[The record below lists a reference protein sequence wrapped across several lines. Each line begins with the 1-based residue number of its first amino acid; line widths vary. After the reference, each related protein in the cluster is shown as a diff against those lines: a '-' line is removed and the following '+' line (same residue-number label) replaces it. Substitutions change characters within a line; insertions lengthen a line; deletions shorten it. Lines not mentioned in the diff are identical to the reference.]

1 MEKIL
6 RGYIFRMYPTLEQQ
20 LLIEKSFG
28 VSRYIYNYFLDKNK
42 DKHRIDAFACIKEL
56 PTLIEKKEWLKE
68 VDGCLLRTSIFN
80 LEDSFKRYMKGL
92 NGYPKFKSKNK
103 SKKSYRTNN
112 LTRMY
117 KGKGYNSVV
126 VDLEMKIIKLPKLNA
141 INIKGYRKLNKLYGR
156 IINATVSKEADKY
169 YVSICVEQEISIPII
184 KPSKVVGIDVGIKDL
199 LTTSDGIILENKK
212 YIEKYEKKLKG
223 LNRGLSRSKI
233 GSKNRDKIIKKIQEV
248 YRKLKNARKHFL
260 HNISNEL
267 TKENEVIVTEKLNII
282 DMAKERKISK
292 QIYDASWCEF
302 IRQLEYKCKWRG
314 KYFYQINP
322 FYPSSQICNRCGYKE
337 RKVKD
342 LSVRSWECSNCTNT
356 NNRDIN
362 ASINILWEGVKLHM
376 SKEVES

>member
-1 MEKIL
+1 
-6 RGYIFRMYPTLEQQ
+6 MYPTLEQQ